1 MEDKSVK
8 TLREMARELGIT
20 GYSKL
25 RKDELISE
33 LKAAQKSRP
42 AAAGGKSGS
51 KAGNGKVKKAT
62 PAKTAQSA
70 KSAKAAAK
78 PAPAVAGPPAQN
90 EEQRIENA
98 KYVTGPVGATQQT
111 QYPPDLGEDIDNLP
125 VLSEPRLTLLMQKPG
140 VLLAS
145 WFLSPGQS
153 ARQPDLRLRLGVLDD
168 KRFNIS
174 QEVEVKQDRGHYYF
188 HVDPSWPP
196 YEIYLQL
203 GYYEPG
209 GRFAIAIHRG
219 IVRLPRLLAMTA
231 LGVNWG
237 LDEAEFEQVV
247 TRSGPLGHVPHR
259 AIKTAP
265 SSPGWTISGGS
276 GSGGFG
282 NRG

>member
-8 TLREMARELGIT
+8 VLREMARELGIT

-33 LKAAQKSRP
+33 LKAAQKSRR
-42 AAAGGKSGS
+42 ADAGRKSGS
-51 KAGNGKVKKAT
+51 ETGSRKVKKAAAT
-62 PAKTAQSA
+62 KSTKPAKAT
-70 KSAKAAAK
+70 K
-78 PAPAVAGPPAQN
+78 PVPTVASHTAQN

-98 KYVTGPVGATQQT
+98 KFVTGPVGATQQT
-111 QYPPDLGEDIDNLP
+111 QYPPDLGEDIENLP
-125 VLSEPRLTLLMQKPG
+125 ALSEPRLTLLMQKPG

-145 WFLSPGQS
+145 WFLSAGQS
-153 ARQPDLRLRLGVLDD
+153 ARQPDLRLRLGVLAD
-168 KRFNIS
+168 KRFNVS
-174 QEVEVKQDRGHYYF
+174 QEVEVKQDRGNYYF

-196 YEIYLQL
+196 YEIYLQV
-203 GYYEPG
+203 GYYEAS

-247 TRSGPLGHVPHR
+247 NRSGPLGHVPHR
-259 AIKTAP
+259 AIVTAP
-265 SSPGWTISGGS
+265 SSLGWALGGGS
-276 GSGGFG
+276 GSGLG
-282 NRG
+282 RRE

>member
-8 TLREMARELGIT
+8 ALRELARELGIT

-25 RKDELISE
+25 RKDELITM
-33 LKAAQKSRP
+33 LKAAKKSTG
-42 AAAGGKSGS
+42 AAIKSLS
-51 KAGNGKVKKAT
+51 KTTAGKVKKA
-62 PAKTAQSA
+62 ARA
-70 KSAKAAAK
+70 KSATKASPSSKAATT
-78 PAPAVAGPPAQN
+78 VAGSPMQN

-98 KYVTGPVGATQQT
+98 KYVVGPVGASSQT

-145 WFLSPGQS
+145 WHLSTGHG
-153 ARQPDLRLRLGVLDD
+153 ARQPGLRLRLGVLAD
-168 KRFNIS
+168 KRFNVS
-174 QEVEVKQDRGHYYF
+174 QEVDVTQDRGHYYF

-203 GYYEPG
+203 GYYEAG

-219 IVRLPRLLAMTA
+219 IVRLPRLLAMSA
-231 LGVNWG
+231 LGVNWS

-247 TRSGPLGHVPHR
+247 TRSGPLGRVPHR
-259 AIKTAP
+259 AIVNAP
-265 SSPGWTISGGS
+265 SSAGWTVGGGS
-276 GSGGFG
+276 GSGLG
-282 NRG
+282 RRE